1 MHKNA
6 TFLILFGTLLVA
18 GGVVLYERQKLD
30 NLVIPRVSQNDQQG
44 QDNQPKDDFPT
55 ELKTDPK
62 TGEKVFEGRG
72 MRMRISAEN
81 LVFTLRPDFGRD
93 GELIIQ
99 TPEDFEIEKRIREN
113 DDHKEVYPLSQ
124 IVIEFERNTDHL
136 TWTQWLKKV
145 GLDDEDRIYIN
156 IDRQPAARFSGSGN
170 TEKGVSFFTPNSA
183 YIVSITAYLDDQ
195 YPQSAQVYQKV
206 LEEIIPTIT
215 FIE

>member
-44 QDNQPKDDFPT
+44 QDNRPKDDFPT

-62 TGEKVFEGRG
+62 TGEKVFEGLGVRFKVSNKEVVV
-72 MRMRISAEN
+72 MSAPQVKQVVIETPKDIE
-81 LVFTLRPDFGRD
+81 TLRKIK
-93 GELIIQ
+93 E
-99 TPEDFEIEKRIREN
+99 EN
-113 DDHKEVYPLSQ
+113 DPKGVLPLSGL
-124 IVIEFERNTDHL
+124 VIEFERNTDHL

-145 GLDDEDRIYIN
+145 GLDDEEGLIYTN
-156 IDRQPAARFSGSGN
+156 ISGQPAVRFMGVHN
-170 TEKGVSFFTPNSA
+170 TEERFEFLTPQNV
-183 YIVSITAYLDDQ
+183 YIIRITAYLDDQ
-195 YPQSAQVYQKV
+195 YPQSAQAYQKV

>member
-1 MHKNA
+1 MHKNT
-6 TFLILFGTLLVA
+6 TFLILLGTLLVA

-62 TGEKVFEGRG
+62 TGEKVFEGLGVRFKVSNKEVVV
-72 MRMRISAEN
+72 MSAPQVKQVVIE
-81 LVFTLRPDFGRD
+81 
-93 GELIIQ
+93 
-99 TPEDFEIEKRIREN
+99 TPEDIETLRKIKEEN
-113 DDHKEVYPLSQ
+113 DPKGVLPLSGL
-124 IVIEFERNTDHL
+124 VIEFERNTDHL

-195 YPQSAQVYQKV
+195 YPQSAQVYEKV